1 MPPRIVK
8 EISVQTD
15 DLAFSGN
22 ILNSQQTFS
31 PLSSD
36 HGYVY
41 QSSEYGAGKGAQ
53 PNNGKFYDAISKV
66 SFDA

>member
-1 MPPRIVK
+1 MAPRIVK

-41 QSSEYGAGKGAQ
+41 QSSEYGVREAK
-53 PNNGKFYDAISKV
+53 
-66 SFDA
+66 